1 MAYQTLYRKYRPKTF
16 ELVYGQDVIVKTL
29 KNVIKNNKL
38 SHAYLF
44 TGPRGTG
51 KTSSAKLF
59 AKAINCLNNKDGDA
73 CNECENCKSFN
84 NNSNPDII
92 EIDAASNNG
101 VDEIR
106 EIKNKVSLVPSMSK
120 YKVYIIDEVHMLSIG
135 AFNALL
141 KTLEEPPE
149 YIIFILATTEPQK
162 IPATIISRCQRFDF
176 KSISHDKM
184 KQCLENIISKENIT
198 IDDCAIEEIINNSKG
213 GMRDAI
219 GLLDQASAF
228 CNNNITANDIEELSG
243 NISIK
248 QIRAF
253 LSNIMQKEYNV
264 IFDTIS
270 DYSSNGK
277 DFPLICEKI
286 INYIREGILY
296 KKMINTDKIPD
307 EDKNIFD
314 KLSNTDLYDLID
326 YLSDTLVKVKN
337 SYQKEL
343 TFEVQ
348 MIQMIDKIFNK
359 ESNVSRET
367 LSNEPIKTDVP
378 RETSIKKAKIDNKAS
393 ENKIEKTENAN
404 VPRETLKPENKID
417 SVIEEL
423 KNVRINNIL
432 KNATKQNIT
441 FIKDLWS
448 NINEYLINEKYKMVA
463 GMLVNAT
470 PVAASKKGII
480 ITLPLESSISRIEK
494 EYDNSKE
501 LLKEIYDQNYKIVY
515 ISEQYWKK
523 VRPEFV
529 EKAKNGELQIIDE
542 SEVLDKLKKINDKN
556 LVEEFNELIE
566 MEEN

>member
-29 KNVIKNNKL
+29 KNVIKNDKL

-59 AKAINCLNNKDGDA
+59 AKAINCSNNKDGDA

-162 IPATIISRCQRFDF
+162 IPSTIISRCQRFDF

-198 IDDCAIEEIINNSKG
+198 IDDGAIEEIINNSKG

-248 QIRAF
+248 QIRTF
-253 LSNIMQKEYNV
+253 LLNIMQKEYNV
-264 IFDTIS
+264 IFDSIS
-270 DYSSNGK
+270 NYSSNGK
-277 DFPLICEKI
+277 DFALICEKI

-296 KKMINTDKIPD
+296 KKKINTDKILD

-314 KLSNTDLYDLID
+314 KLSDTDLYDLID

-367 LSNEPIKTDVP
+367 SINEIKTENINVP
-378 RETSIKKAKIDNKAS
+378 RETSINEMKV
-393 ENKIEKTENAN
+393 ENTN
-404 VPRETLKPENKID
+404 VPRETLKIENKTD

-441 FIKDLWS
+441 FIKDLWP

-501 LLKEIYDQNYKIVY
+501 LLNEIYNENYKVVY

-523 VRPEFV
+523 VRPKFV